1 MNSEAKKWYEKA
13 ATKNHQIPQ
22 YLLAKSYHQGD
33 GFFLPW
39 KRSEVVEKLFKASA
53 EGGYPPSMMEY
64 GALLYGK
71 DDIEGFRH
79 WNEQAA

>member
-13 ATKNHQIPQ
+13 ATKNHQISQ
-22 YLLAKSYHQGD
+22 YLLAKSYDQGD